1 MKLLGSKF
9 FPPSPILTRLVVII
23 GLVIEVLGLVIRI
36 PKLPKVPNNN
46 ELSLTSESDLTGCF
60 PLLS

>member
-1 MKLLGSKF
+1 ML
-9 FPPSPILTRLVVII
+9 IL

-36 PKLPKVPNNN
+36 PKLLKVPNNN
-46 ELSLTSESDLTGCF
+46 KLSLTSKSNLTSCF

>member
-1 MKLLGSKF
+1 M
-9 FPPSPILTRLVVII
+9 PILTRLVVII

-46 ELSLTSESDLTGCF
+46 KLSLTSKSNLIGCF
-60 PLLS
+60 PLGWTP